1 MPKRGLD
8 VSSCEI
14 FRFYKLIT
22 TKSLIEPVS
31 MIVPRRVS
39 VVGLSQ
45 GDNHLEEHRPLG
57 VRIPETSPYCGS
69 PSQGECEPLGPAI
82 LSLVPRLPLSCPRT
96 FVLWPGLLTAE
107 FGRERLQASTLTVP
121 FLL

>member
-1 MPKRGLD
+1 M
-8 VSSCEI
+8 SSCEI

-39 VVGLSQ
+39 VMGLSQ
-45 GDNHLEEHRPLG
+45 RDTHLEEHRPLG

-69 PSQGECEPLGPAI
+69 PSQGE
-82 LSLVPRLPLSCPRT
+82 
-96 FVLWPGLLTAE
+96 
-107 FGRERLQASTLTVP
+107 RERPWDLEC
-121 FLL
+121 